1 MEFLAER
8 AKIKYELKQEE
19 LRMWKEQKGWRERK
33 CDLSQKNIPQDIRA
47 CGCMHG
53 MQTDE
58 TGIDHT
64 ACTDEIARVK
74 S

>member
-33 CDLSQKNIPQDIRA
+33 CDLSQKNIP
-47 CGCMHG
+47 
-53 MQTDE
+53 
-58 TGIDHT
+58 
-64 ACTDEIARVK
+64 
-74 S
+74 